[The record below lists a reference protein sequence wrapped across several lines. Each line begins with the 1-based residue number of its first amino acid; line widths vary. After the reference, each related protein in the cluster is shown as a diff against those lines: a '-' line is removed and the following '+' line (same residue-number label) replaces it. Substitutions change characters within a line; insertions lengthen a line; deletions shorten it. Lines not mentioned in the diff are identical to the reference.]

1 MGSFPEMCNDPTMFT
16 VHTCNNYPCVYCHL
30 QILPDIIQG
39 CKMSSTGGKKKKKV
53 TKANSLGKVGEL
65 EKLLIG
71 VLICLLSILV
81 NCRITLC

>member
-1 MGSFPEMCNDPTMFT
+1 MWAVSQKCVMIRQCLLCTPAIII
-16 VHTCNNYPCVYCHL
+16 HVYCHL

-53 TKANSLGKVGEL
+53 IKANSLGKVGEL

-71 VLICLLSILV
+71 VLTVSTEFV
-81 NCRITLC
+81 YFPY

>member
-1 MGSFPEMCNDPTMFT
+1 MGSFPEMCIDPTMFT

-53 TKANSLGKVGEL
+53 TKANSLGKVGKL

-81 NCRITLC
+81 NCSITLC